1 MQAIRLRTA
10 LNSLIKLRML
20 LATRNY
26 AYEQCEHCKKHALA
40 TFCSYFVSYPL
51 RRYHTSI
58 VYVFYVGYTCITP
71 YESVFRL
78 YATFVD
84 NQYCKCISIQ
94 VPNELNQKTHQ
105 SFNTTKKHLIR
116 HIRCFTLFIITSFTM
131 RSIRHRRTRT
141 TCGKLSHHASHHV
154 RHHMQ
159 LLLATRPTAH
169 AHTSCSTLRSLL
181 KTNAPRN
188 NIANNEI
195 PNIAH
200 QHHSQNL
207 RKNTTCL
214 GK

>member
-26 AYEQCEHCKKHALA
+26 VYEQCEHCKKHALA

-58 VYVFYVGYTCITP
+58 VYVFYVGYTYITP

-105 SFNTTKKHLIR
+105 SFNKTKKHLIR

-131 RSIRHRRTRT
+131 RSICHRQLRSTHQGITPRAASSRT
-141 TCGKLSHHASHHV
+141 TCGTTCSFFLQRV
-154 RHHMQ
+154 RQHTHT
-159 LLLATRPTAH
+159 LLAAR
-169 AHTSCSTLRSLL
+169 
-181 KTNAPRN
+181 
-188 NIANNEI
+188 
-195 PNIAH
+195 
-200 QHHSQNL
+200 
-207 RKNTTCL
+207 
-214 GK
+214 

>member
-1 MQAIRLRTA
+1 
-10 LNSLIKLRML
+10 ML

-26 AYEQCEHCKKHALA
+26 VYEQCEHCKKHALA

-105 SFNTTKKHLIR
+105 SFNKTKKHLIR

-131 RSIRHRRTRT
+131 RSICHRQLRSTHQ
-141 TCGKLSHHASHHV
+141 GIHHV
-154 RHHMQ
+154 RQ
-159 LLLATRPTAH
+159 AL
-169 AHTSCSTLRSLL
+169 
-181 KTNAPRN
+181 APRAAPHAASSCN
-188 NIANNEI
+188 ASDSTRT
-195 PNIAH
+195 H
-200 QHHSQNL
+200 FLQHAKKL
-207 RKNTTCL
+207 A
-214 GK
+214 